1 MDIFNWDVAHV
12 FSFLLTFLRISLV
25 LFMMPFFGGESL
37 PHSVKAAF
45 CLVVSLALWPHM
57 SFPGVQMPAHPLQIV
72 LMLVGELI
80 LGLVLS
86 LAVHFVF
93 AAVQTGG
100 QIIGFQ
106 MGFVMVSVVD
116 PLTGI
121 SEAVTAHFLYMVSL
135 LVFLSLDGHLF
146 LFQALGKSFALV
158 PPGGLLI
165 TKALCDN
172 VLGLSTKMFVLAVK
186 IAAPVMAV
194 MFLVELAL
202 ALISRAAPQMHI
214 LMIGFPLRIGVGFFF
229 LGLIFSLIATY
240 MGNFIA
246 DLGGLFYNIAASAG

>member
-1 MDIFNWDVAHV
+1 MDIFNWDVHHV

-25 LFMMPFFGGESL
+25 MFLMPFFGGESL
-37 PHSVKAAF
+37 PKSIKAAF
-45 CLVVSLALWPHM
+45 CLVFSLALWPHL
-57 SFPGVQMPAHPLQIV
+57 SFDGAQLPSHPLQIV
-72 LMLVGELI
+72 LMLLGELV

-86 LAVHFVF
+86 LVVHFVF
-93 AAVQTGG
+93 AAIQTGG

-135 LVFLSLDGHLF
+135 LVFLSLNGHLF

-165 TKALCDN
+165 TQALAN
-172 VLGLSTKMFVLAVK
+172 NIMGLSAQMFILAVK
-186 IAAPVMAV
+186 IAAPIMAV

-202 ALISRAAPQMHI
+202 ALISRPR
-214 LMIGFPLRIGVGFFF
+214 PRCT
-229 LGLIFSLIATY
+229 S
-240 MGNFIA
+240 
-246 DLGGLFYNIAASAG
+246 